1 MANAT
6 TWRDRRT
13 RFMHR
18 VHARRAAR
26 RNLPIGFVTTPDPR
40 SIGVVGRGRQLIT
53 GNFLFSGQ
61 YIEAPRLSIWDIAD
75 KHPEIAE
82 EIHGAA
88 WVDDLVAVG
97 DDKARSRTQDWV
109 YDWIKRYG
117 DGRGNGW
124 TPDIAGRRLTRW
136 INHGPFILRGQD
148 TPVADQFM
156 LTLAQQTLFLA
167 NRWHTMSHG
176 LARFEAL
183 SGLIYA
189 GSMLTQMKD
198 HVGPAADALAKAC
211 MDEISPGGAITTR
224 NPEELLE
231 ILVLLNLAVQ
241 SLTETQQKLPREIPL
256 AIERIVPTLRALRH
270 SDGSLTRFHGGGS
283 GLEGRLDQAFANAAV
298 RATPDA
304 GLHMGF
310 AKQTGGRTSLI
321 VDAAAPPFG
330 AASAKG
336 HASTLGF
343 ELTSG
348 RRPIIVNSGSG
359 ARFGREWRR
368 ASRATA
374 SHSTLGIEGLSSSQL
389 NPQGKWLIE
398 TPSTVRF
405 NAPTTDGVRQIE
417 VSQNGYQPSHGLTHA
432 RILKL
437 AIDGRQL
444 TCEDLLATL
453 DEQDNAQFDSARGD
467 DGIPYNIRFHL
478 HPDVAATQDG
488 ESIYLALKSGET
500 WVFSHDGVADLS
512 IAPSVYLQNGRLRPI
527 GTHQVVLSGRA
538 MSYATRVR
546 WSLAKAQDT
555 PTAVR
560 DLVQTDLAD
569 DVEYTPGDFE

>member
-1 MANAT
+1 
-6 TWRDRRT
+6 
-13 RFMHR
+13 MHA

-26 RNLPIGFVTTPDPR
+26 RNVATGFVTPPEPR

-53 GNFLFSGQ
+53 GNFLFSGVFV
-61 YIEAPRLSIWDIAD
+61 EGPRLSLWDIAE
-75 KHPEIAE
+75 KHPEIAN
-82 EIHGAA
+82 EIHGGD
-88 WVDDLVAVG
+88 WMDDLVAVG
-97 DDKARSRTQDWV
+97 DEKARSRAQDWV
-109 YDWIKRYG
+109 FEWITRYG
-117 DGRGNGW
+117 NGRNAGW
-124 TPDIAGRRLTRW
+124 TPDVVGRRLIHW
-136 INHGPFILRGQD
+136 INHGEFILRGQD
-148 TPVADQFM
+148 TPATELF
-156 LTLAQQTLFLA
+156 LRTLAQQTLFLA
-167 NRWHTMSHG
+167 ARWHTMPQG

-183 SGLIYA
+183 AGVIYA
-189 GSMLTQMKD
+189 GSTLAEMQAHAT
-198 HVGPAADALAKAC
+198 PAVTALAATC
-211 MDEISPGGAITTR
+211 ANEISPDGAIITR

-231 ILVLLNLAVQ
+231 VLTLLNLAVQ
-241 SLTETQQKLPREIPL
+241 SLTAAGQKVPREITR

-270 SDGSLTRFHGGGS
+270 ADGSLTRFHGGGS
-283 GLEGRLDQAFANAAV
+283 GLEGRLDQAFAEAAI
-298 RATPDA
+298 RTAPTA

-321 VDAAAPPFG
+321 VDAAVPPTG

-343 ELTSG
+343 ELVSG

-374 SHSTLGIEGLSSSQL
+374 SHSTLGIEGVSSSQL
-389 NPQGKWLIE
+389 NPKGVWLLK
-398 TPSTVRF
+398 TPDVVRF
-405 NAPTTDGVRQIE
+405 HTPVTDGIRQLE
-417 VSQNGYQPSHGLTHA
+417 MSHNGYQRSFGLTHA
-432 RILKL
+432 RILNL
-437 AIDGRQL
+437 AVDGRQL

-453 DEQDNAQFDSARGD
+453 DDDDNGKFDMARGD
-467 DGIPYNIRFHL
+467 KGIAFNIRFHL
-478 HPDVAATQDG
+478 HPDVAATRDG
-488 ESIYLALKSGET
+488 ESVYLVLKSGET
-500 WVFSHDGVADLS
+500 WVFSHDGAAKLS
-512 IAPSVYLQNGRLRPI
+512 VAPSVYLQNGRLRPI

-560 DLVQTDLAD
+560 DLVQSDEAD